1 MDKILN
7 IAKQFINDPS
17 GDYKYLGELERGKHF
32 VEYMFTD
39 DCVDGDVALCVGAPQ
54 CLVVTG
60 GQCRYADSDECV
72 LAMRYISAKKDF
84 VMAKENIEKSYN
96 FGASEF
102 NREAKRLAQ
111 ERLKQGLP
119 VSVDIP
125 NDADAE
131 DLAMLNAFD
140 KWLRDGHPVE

>member
-17 GDYKYLGELERGKHF
+17 GDYKYLGELEQGKHF

-60 GQCRYADSDECV
+60 GQCRYADSDESSLV
-72 LAMRYISAKKDF
+72 MKHLAAI
-84 VMAKENIEKSYN
+84 
-96 FGASEF
+96 
-102 NREAKRLAQ
+102 
-111 ERLKQGLP
+111 
-119 VSVDIP
+119 
-125 NDADAE
+125 ADE
-131 DLAMLNAFD
+131 Y
-140 KWLRDGHPVE
+140 